1 MTKCPFPGD
10 ASQVDEISIGGRL
23 RPLIIRV
30 HALMLLRTYTGS
42 LSTVASSAV
51 ICVISRT

>member
-1 MTKCPFPGD
+1 VTKCPFPGD